1 MATIYYIVRP
11 GDTLADIAQRYDV
24 TVEDI
29 VRDNRIANPDQIYVG
44 QRCGSSRRPFRTT
57 YTVQPG
63 DSLYTIARRF
73 NTTVPRLVR
82 LNRLRNPNRIYPGQV
97 LRLR

>member
-44 QRCGSSRRPFRTT
+44 QRLRIISPPIPDT